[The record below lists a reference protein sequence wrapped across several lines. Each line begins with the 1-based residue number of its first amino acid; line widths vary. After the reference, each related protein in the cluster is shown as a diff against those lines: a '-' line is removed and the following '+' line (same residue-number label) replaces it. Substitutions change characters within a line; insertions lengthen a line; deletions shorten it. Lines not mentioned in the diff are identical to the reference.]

1 MLMQWPNKVQPN
13 QVYKDST
20 VSHVDVFT
28 TFVRAA
34 MESEYSGDCSS
45 NSDCAVCSAAEFIFQ
60 TRHIDGIN
68 LLDLVKQKSEANTDV
83 STLGTE
89 EKSPAVLAAAN
100 RTLYWRSGHYR

>member
-1 MLMQWPNKVQPN
+1 MLMQWPNKIEPN

-34 MESEYSGDCSS
+34 MESEYSGDCSTD
-45 NSDCAVCSAAEFIFQ
+45 SDSSVCSAAETIFQ
-60 TRHIDGIN
+60 SRHIDGIN
-68 LLDLVKQKSEANTDV
+68 LLELVKRKSEGNTDV
-83 STLGTE
+83 TASNSE
-89 EKSPAVLAAAN
+89 EKSPAVLSAAN